1 MDHLD
6 RGDAHA
12 LHAGDPRSLDQQLA
26 EIKPALRVPVVPYAD
41 ARHHHLTLILCDAAL
56 DLVQYRRSRT

>member
-1 MDHLD
+1 M
-6 RGDAHA
+6 ATKTEA
-12 LHAGDPRSLDQQLA
+12 VETPRLRTRYET